1 MNGELFGA
9 LKLKGIEFEFIKE
22 DIFKKS
28 SLLLES
34 NPVYKMIPVFI
45 HGEKAIPD
53 SLVILEYIDETWIQN
68 PIMPKDPR
76 ERAYSRFWAKFS
88 EDQVS

>member
-53 SLVILEYIDETWIQN
+53 SLVIL
-68 PIMPKDPR
+68 
-76 ERAYSRFWAKFS
+76 
-88 EDQVS
+88 